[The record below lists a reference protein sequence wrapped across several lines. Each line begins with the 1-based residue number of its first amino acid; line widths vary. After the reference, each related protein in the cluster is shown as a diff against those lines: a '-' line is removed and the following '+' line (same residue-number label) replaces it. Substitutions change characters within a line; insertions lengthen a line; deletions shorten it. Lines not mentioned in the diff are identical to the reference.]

1 MRLDRVAI
9 RNYKSI
15 KSIELRIPQKEALR
29 QGSADFLSI
38 VGENNAG
45 KSSIVEAIRLAC
57 TANMKVM
64 SEQFPGNDA
73 TSGPVEVELEFD
85 QLTDTDKELA
95 ALTASTY
102 SEGGQQRYRLKRVW
116 KAPGTASENWAYTP
130 ERPPKCQLTGWT
142 STKQILTLKSLRG
155 MVGTDEL
162 WTPFLERF
170 SKEAASTKV
179 TLDELIEIARE
190 LKSPLLVAPQQDEW
204 TPYPSGSTTALE
216 AALPNVVYVP
226 ALRETTEETDVG
238 AKASSIRKIVNSLFE
253 QHLSNHD
260 RVVQF
265 RKAAEELQDLFAT
278 EGKHRIVSS
287 MEEKL
292 TEKFKE
298 LINISAELTFNAPD
312 VTSDL
317 ASSTQFRVLDAGL
330 STRPDHQGH
339 GAQRSIVLA
348 LLQLYVEQNRQSASR
363 EHQHMLFLIEEPE
376 IYLHPGMCRRM
387 RDTLLKI
394 ARSGIGQVICTTHSP
409 VFLDLADRH
418 DGIVILRKKQGHPVA
433 TQRTQDVFAQS
444 EEDHQQRA
452 RLRML
457 LNFDPAVNEAFFSE
471 QVCLV
476 EGDCEIAAV
485 EATARKLHALG
496 ELDLTRYLLARRA
509 TTFINCRGK
518 WTIPAFQ
525 KVLNAFG
532 IGYRVIYDRDQG
544 ANADRANAQIA
555 QLLTENSRSHVHEP
569 NFEKDIFDEIW
580 TTDKPWTVTRKI
592 GESTSLNDRL
602 RTFFAF
608 AVGQPLAQLKPEPV
622 VAAGVQA
629 QQQRIQGPARRNLR
643 NRLKEYTVPPEA
655 IQSARKLNQIFRIAA
670 GLNIAPS
677 PDPHLPLQT
686 IDGTKIDAFAIVTG
700 SSMADTLQDQ
710 DIVALRFLDGV
721 HLDPVDGSEVPS
733 NSLLPGIIEND
744 GIYVLATNDYI
755 DQGTYTMKRVR
766 ISTQPDGT
774 WNCEI
779 RADNPETLWGHRG
792 RFNILKTDRIH
803 FAAQV
808 IGLVRREAPEPAAPG
823 SADLTF
829 IPTASN
835 QSLKVEDA

>member
-45 KSSIVEAIRLAC
+45 KSSIMEAIRLAC
-57 TANMKVM
+57 TATMKVA

-73 TSGPVEVELEFD
+73 TRGPIEIELEFD
-85 QLTDTDKELA
+85 QLTERDKELT
-95 ALTASTY
+95 ALSENTY
-102 SEGGQQRYRLKRVW
+102 SEGEQLRYRLKRIW
-116 KAPGTASENWAYTP
+116 RAPGVASENWAYIP
-130 ERPPKCQLTGWT
+130 GRPPEVELIGWP
-142 STKQILTLKSLRG
+142 SAKQGLPLKSLRA
-155 MVGTDEL
+155 MTDARWVQL
-162 WTPFLERF
+162 IERF
-170 SKEAASTKV
+170 STEPGTTKIP
-179 TLDELIEIARE
+179 LDQLIGVARE
-190 LKSPLLVAPQQDEW
+190 LESTLLVTRQPDAW
-204 TPYPSGSTTALE
+204 VPYESGSTAALD

-226 ALRETTEETDVG
+226 ALRETTEETDVE
-238 AKASSIRKIVNSLFE
+238 AKSSSIRKIVNSLFE

-265 RKAAEELQDLFAT
+265 KKAASELQDLFAT
-278 EGKHRIVSS
+278 EGKHRIVAS

-298 LINISAELTFNAPD
+298 LINISAELTFDAPD
-312 VTSDL
+312 VTADL
-317 ASSTQFRVLDAGL
+317 ASSTRFRVVDAGL

-348 LLQLYVEQNRQSASR
+348 LLQLYVEHSRQHASH
-363 EHQHMLFLIEEPE
+363 EQQHMLFLIEEPE

-418 DGIVILRKKQGHPVA
+418 DGIVILRKRDGHPVA

-444 EEDHQQRA
+444 DEDREQRS

-485 EATARKLHALG
+485 EATARKLQDLG
-496 ELDLTRYLLARRA
+496 ELDMPRYLLARRA

-532 IGYRVIYDRDQG
+532 IEYRVIYDRDQG
-544 ANADRANAQIA
+544 VRADLANAKIDE
-555 QLLTENSRSHVHEP
+555 LLMDEGRKLAHEP
-569 NFEKDIFDEIW
+569 NFEKYIFNETW
-580 TTDKPWTVTRKI
+580 VKDKPWTVTQRI
-592 GESTSLNDRL
+592 GEVSSLNEQL
-602 RTFFAF
+602 LAFFAF
-608 AVGQPLAQLKPEPV
+608 AVGRPLAQLKPQPV
-622 VAAGVQA
+622 VAASVQA
-629 QQQRIQGPARRNLR
+629 LPHRIQGPARRNLR
-643 NRLKEYTVPPEA
+643 NRLKEYTVPQEVL
-655 IQSARKLNQIFRIAA
+655 QSARNLNQIFRIAA
-670 GLNIAPS
+670 GPNRDPS
-677 PDPHLPLQT
+677 PDSHLPLPS
-686 IDGTKIDAFAIVTG
+686 IDGTKVDAFAIVTG
-700 SSMADTLQDQ
+700 TSMADTLQEQ

-721 HLDPVDGSEVPS
+721 YLDPVDNSEPPS
-733 NSLLPGIIEND
+733 NSSLPGIIEND

-755 DQGTYTMKRVR
+755 DQRAYTMKRVR
-766 ISTQPDGT
+766 IATKPDGT

-779 RADNPETLWGHRG
+779 HADNPETLWGHRG
-792 RFNILKTDRIH
+792 RFNIVKTDRVH

-808 IGLVRREAPEPAAPG
+808 IGLVRSAAPEPEP
-823 SADLTF
+823 S
-829 IPTASN
+829 
-835 QSLKVEDA
+835 VR